1 MGKLYLELVT
11 PEKMVVSQEVDTMAA
26 PGTLGEFGV
35 LQGHVSFL
43 TGIQPG
49 ELHYRSGG
57 ETSRFVVTTG
67 FAEVFNNK
75 VSVLVDAAESA
86 TEIDVERAR
95 QAEMR
100 ARKRLEERK
109 REDVDYLR
117 AESALKRAVAR
128 LKVAGAV

>member
-35 LQGHVSFL
+35 LQGHVPFL

-49 ELHYRSGG
+49 ELRYRVSG
-57 ETSRFVVTTG
+57 ETSRFVVTSG
-67 FAEVFNNK
+67 FTEVFNNR

-109 REDVDYLR
+109 REDVDHLR
-117 AESALKRAVAR
+117 AEGALTRAVAR